1 LAVPAFLD
9 TFEQIALSKWLRES
23 QSVFGFYFFLVIHT
37 IGMGLVVG
45 LNSIVDLRLL
55 GFASSIEL
63 ASLKRY
69 FSIMWFGFAINAISG
84 VFLVIAY
91 PTKSFTNID
100 FYVKLTLIG
109 FAIWVM
115 WRIEKK
121 VFGDLSLSA
130 SDMMAKGRTLAI
142 TSLILWTCA
151 VTAGR
156 LLAYTCYWLLYGT
169 PCE

>member
-1 LAVPAFLD
+1 MAVPAFLD
-9 TFEQIALSKWLRES
+9 TFEQLALSRWLRET
-23 QSVFGFYFFLVIHT
+23 QSLFGFYFFLVIHT

-45 LNSIVDLRLL
+45 LNSIVDMRLL
-55 GFASSIEL
+55 GFASGIEL
-63 ASLKRY
+63 PSMKR
-69 FSIMWFGFAINAISG
+69 FFLIMWFGFAINAASG

-91 PTKSFTNID
+91 PTKSITNPD

-115 WRIEKK
+115 RRIQKE
-121 VFGDLSLSA
+121 VFGDSSLSA
-130 SDMMAKGRTLAI
+130 SEMMAKGRTLAI
-142 TSLILWTCA
+142 SSLVLWTCA